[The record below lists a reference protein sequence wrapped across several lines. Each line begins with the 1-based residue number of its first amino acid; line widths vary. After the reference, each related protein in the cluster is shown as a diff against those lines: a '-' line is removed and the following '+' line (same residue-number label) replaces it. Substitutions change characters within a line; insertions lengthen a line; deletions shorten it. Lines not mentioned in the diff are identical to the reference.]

1 MIFPFSVGEGII
13 FDLRRVPFILGVL
26 YGGPKIG
33 VLLLVFLI
41 ITRGLIGVDTGL
53 YITIVQFTISTI
65 ILGFVSRNF
74 FKMSLKKKIV
84 MSGLLVTVSMLMT
97 FLLISNF
104 ALLDLTTYMWLQYF
118 AVNIIATLMGTIL
131 IEIIRMNAELL
142 EKLMK
147 AEKLKVVS
155 HLAASIS
162 HEVRNPLTTCKGFL
176 QLSHQE
182 ETSPHIKSYLGT
194 AIQELDR
201 ASNIINDYLTFAKP
215 APETMVKISVYEEI
229 NDVVNILTPL
239 ANMSNVQ
246 LKCTK
251 VAYEECNILGN
262 PKRLQQSL
270 INIVKNG
277 IESMQNGGELEIKLS
292 SHYPSVRIEI
302 RDEGRGMSQHQ
313 INRLGEPYFTTKENG
328 TGLGMMV
335 SFSLIKG
342 MGGQVN
348 VNSEVGKWTMFSIE
362 FPVVL

>member
-1 MIFPFSVGEGII
+1 
-13 FDLRRVPFILGVL
+13 
-26 YGGPKIG
+26 
-33 VLLLVFLI
+33 
-41 ITRGLIGVDTGL
+41 
-53 YITIVQFTISTI
+53 
-65 ILGFVSRNF
+65 
-74 FKMSLKKKIV
+74 
-84 MSGLLVTVSMLMT
+84 
-97 FLLISNF
+97 
-104 ALLDLTTYMWLQYF
+104 
-118 AVNIIATLMGTIL
+118 
-131 IEIIRMNAELL
+131 
-142 EKLMK
+142 
-147 AEKLKVVS
+147 
-155 HLAASIS
+155 
-162 HEVRNPLTTCKGFL
+162 
-176 QLSHQE
+176 
-182 ETSPHIKSYLGT
+182 
-194 AIQELDR
+194 
-201 ASNIINDYLTFAKP
+201 
-215 APETMVKISVYEEI
+215 
-229 NDVVNILTPL
+229 
-239 ANMSNVQ
+239 MSNVQ

-251 VAYEECNILGN
+251 VAYEEYHILGN